1 MARQYAQRIKNE
13 EEIFS
18 WAREKAEKLDPELRS
33 KYYKAVQPKIFR
45 EEMADLGLTE
55 ESEIRTVESVLARAA
70 VSGTWGDNLEFSD
83 EKFIKYM
90 DEFYLPR
97 AKFFH
102 EESTGWFKLR
112 MKKAEPTLFSLL
124 EQYGVDWEGVSYEG
138 NQGTKTVY
146 SAPTSIGVIV
156 ILFDPSKNTFE
167 IVGD

>member
-1 MARQYAQRIKNE
+1 MARRYAKRIKNE

-18 WAREKAEKLDPELRS
+18 WAREKAESLDPALRS
-33 KYYKAVQPKIFR
+33 KYYTAVQPKIFR

-70 VSGTWGDNLEFSD
+70 VSGTWGDNLDFND

-102 EESTGWFKLR
+102 EESTSWFKIR
-112 MKKAEPTLFSLL
+112 MKKAEPTLFSYL
-124 EQYGVDWEGVSYEG
+124 EQYGIDWNSVSYEG
-138 NQGTKTVY
+138 NQGTRTVY
-146 SAPTSIGVIV
+146 SVPTNIGAFI

-167 IVGD
+167 IVGN